1 MAKEIKD
8 IGVEDFDALFQA
20 FKSDD
25 VATGQ
30 RIIEKHNMHQNTTV
44 RVGEGF
50 SYLKP
55 YPTGLAAATLG

>member
-8 IGVEDFDALFQA
+8 IGEEDFNALFQA

-44 RVGEGF
+44 RSLTHAHSF
-50 SYLKP
+50 
-55 YPTGLAAATLG
+55 AMHQN